1 MAAHIAIVGSGGAE
15 AAAGE
20 IKICIGDADIQ
31 PPTDRLTEWPSEKR
45 WFLLGVI
52 TRVGEVSRLDR

>member
-1 MAAHIAIVGSGGAE
+1 MAAHVAIVGSGGVE

-31 PPTDRLTEWPSEKR
+31 PPTDRLTERPSEKR
-45 WFLLGVI
+45 
-52 TRVGEVSRLDR
+52 